1 MHFNSKF
8 WLKFSLLNLL
18 IVALIGLLMRYKI
31 GFEFPFFDQKHL
43 QHSHSHF
50 AFSGW
55 ISHTLMVLMIVFL
68 EKKKVLLQ
76 AQDDNREKNIEN
88 RFFKKY
94 SSILSANLICAHGM
108 LVFFI
113 IQGYGLFSIIFS
125 TSSIIVSCVFAYYFV
140 KDLKLISNDD
150 LSKNWFK
157 TALFFNVIS
166 SFGTF
171 ALAYMM
177 ISKNIHQNEYLASIY
192 YYLHFQYNG
201 WFFFACMGL
210 LFSFL
215 QLKPSENSFF
225 KRTFWL
231 FFLSCIPAY
240 FLSTLWWDLPIWI
253 YLITVVAAFIQ
264 VYTWFRFLIIIIK
277 TKREFLYNF
286 PFFLRYILLFVAFA
300 LSIKFLLQLGST
312 IPVLSTLAFGFRPIV
327 IAYLHLVLLAI
338 ISLFLLFYVYANHLI
353 HFNRQIKIGVITF
366 SIGVLLNEIILAI
379 QGVASFSYTPIPYV
393 NEMLFGAA
401 IVLVIGTGITAFY
414 SIKKVKNL
422 PLL

>member
-1 MHFNSKF
+1 MLFNSKF

-31 GFEFPFFDQKHL
+31 GFEFPFLDQKHL

-55 ISHTLMVLMIVFL
+55 ISHTLMVLMIIFL
-68 EKKKVLLQ
+68 EKRTKK
-76 AQDDNREKNIEN
+76 IEN
-88 RFFKKY
+88 RFLEKY
-94 SSILSANLICAHGM
+94 SSILTANLICAYGM

-113 IQGYGLFSIIFS
+113 IQGYGLISIIFS
-125 TSSIIVSCVFAYYFV
+125 STSIVISCVFTYYFT
-140 KDLKLISNDD
+140 KDLKLIPNNNI
-150 LSKNWFK
+150 SKNWYK
-157 TALFFNVIS
+157 AALFFNVIS

-177 ISKNIHQNEYLASIY
+177 VTKNIRQNEYLASVY

-210 LFSFL
+210 LFSYL
-215 QLKPSENSFF
+215 NLKSSENQFF

-231 FFLSCIPAY
+231 FFISCIPAY
-240 FLSTLWWDLPIWI
+240 FLSTLWLDLPIWI
-253 YLITVVAAFIQ
+253 YIPTIIAAFIQ
-264 VYTWFRFLIIIIK
+264 VYTWFRFLIIIKK
-277 TKREFLYNF
+277 TKRDFLENI
-286 PFFLRYILLFVAFA
+286 PFFLRYILLFVGFA
-300 LSIKFLLQLGST
+300 LSVKFLLQLGST
-312 IPVLSTLAFGFRPIV
+312 IPVLSKLAFGFRPIV

-338 ISLFLLFYVYANHLI
+338 ISLFLLFYIYANHLI
-353 HFNRQIKIGVITF
+353 HFNKPIKIGVIIF
-366 SIGVLLNEIILAI
+366 SIGVLLNEIILAV
-379 QGVASFSYTPIPYV
+379 QGIASFSYTIIPFA

-401 IVLVIGTGITAFY
+401 IILVSGIGITAFY

>member
-1 MHFNSKF
+1 MLFNSKF
-8 WLKFSLLNLL
+8 WLKFSILNLL

-68 EKKKVLLQ
+68 KK
-76 AQDDNREKNIEN
+76 RTKNIEN
-88 RFFKKY
+88 RLTEKY
-94 SSILSANLICAHGM
+94 NKILIANLICAYGM

-113 IQGYGLFSIIFS
+113 IQGYGLISIVFS
-125 TSSIIVSCVFAYYFV
+125 TASIVVTCFFAYYFV
-140 KDLKLISNDD
+140 KDLKLISDEE
-150 LSKNWFK
+150 LAKNWFK
-157 TALFFNVIS
+157 AALFFNVIS

-177 ISKNIHQNEYLASIY
+177 MTKNILQNEYLASIY

-210 LFSFL
+210 LISFL
-215 QLKPSENSFF
+215 QIKSDDSAFL

-231 FFLSCIPAY
+231 FFLSCVPAY
-240 FLSTLWWDLPIWI
+240 FLSTLWLDLPIWI
-253 YLITVVAAFIQ
+253 YIPTVIAAFIQ
-264 VYTWFRFLIIIIK
+264 VYTWFRFLIIIVK
-277 TKREFLYNF
+277 TKREFLENF
-286 PFFLRYILLFVAFA
+286 PFFLRYILLFVGLA
-300 LSIKFLLQLGST
+300 LSIKFMLQLGST
-312 IPVLSTLAFGFRPIV
+312 IPAISQLAFGFRPIV

-338 ISLFLLFYVYANHLI
+338 ISLFLLFYIYANHLI
-353 HFNRQIKIGVITF
+353 HFNKPIKIGVIIF
-366 SIGVLLNEIILAI
+366 SIGVLLNEIILAV
-379 QGVASFSYTPIPYV
+379 QGIASFSYTIIPFA

-401 IVLVIGTGITAFY
+401 IILVSGIGITAFY